1 MSEKYSKQIR
11 SRATSEGSIELSIA
25 KVEIPVPGDD
35 EVLIKVQASPIN
47 PSDLGLLLSFAADV
61 QNINTT
67 GSGDETVAT
76 MPVHPALMGSLKPR
90 LDKSMP
96 VGNEGAGVI
105 VDAGI
110 NVKDLIGKTV
120 GLAGINVKDLI
131 GKTVGLAGGD
141 MYSQYRCVPA
151 AACLVMEDGTTPAEA
166 ASSFVN
172 PLTAL
177 AFVETMK
184 MENHTALV
192 HTAAA
197 SNLGQMLVKICK
209 SDGIPLV
216 NIVRKQ
222 EQVDLLKS
230 LGAEYVCNTSDES
243 FMDDLVTA
251 LVETGATLGFDATG
265 GGNNGELPGQI
276 LAAMEIAA
284 NKNATEYSR
293 YGSDTYKQVY
303 IYGGLDQSPTIL
315 KRAFGLS
322 WGLGGWLL
330 TPMIGKIGM
339 ERFQEMR
346 QRVAKEIKT
355 TFASS
360 YAKEISFEEMLDPE
374 IIRAYAKQATGEKY
388 LVNPHK

>member
-1 MSEKYSKQIR
+1 MSEEFSKQIR
-11 SRATSEGSIELSIA
+11 SKATSDGNIELSIA
-25 KVEIPVPGDD
+25 KVEKPVPGDD
-35 EVLIKVQASPIN
+35 EVLIEVQASPIN

-120 GLAGINVKDLI
+120 GLAG
-131 GKTVGLAGGD
+131 GD

-151 AACLVMEDGTTPAEA
+151 VSCLVMEDGTTPAEA

>member
-1 MSEKYSKQIR
+1 MSEQYSKEIR
-11 SRATSEGSIELSIA
+11 SKATSDGNIELSIA
-25 KVEIPVPGDD
+25 KVEKPVPGDD
-35 EVLIKVQASPIN
+35 EVLIEVQASPIN

-61 QNINTT
+61 QNINLT
-67 GSGDETVAT
+67 GSGDDTVAT

-90 LDKSMP
+90 LDESMP

-105 VDAGI
+105 IDAGI
-110 NVKDLIGKTV
+110 N
-120 GLAGINVKDLI
+120 AKDLI
-131 GKTVGLAGGD
+131 GKTVGLAGGA

-151 AACLVMEDGTTPAEA
+151 ASCLVMDEGTTPKQA

-209 SDGIPLV
+209 DDGIQLV

-230 LGAEYVCNTSDES
+230 IGAEYVCNTSDES

-303 IYGGLDQSPTIL
+303 IYGGLDQSPTVL

-346 QRVAKEIKT
+346 MRVAREINS
-355 TFASS
+355 TFTSS
-360 YAKEISFEEMLDPE
+360 YAKEISFEEMLQPE
-374 IIRAYAKQATGEKY
+374 TIREYAKQATGKKY

>member
-1 MSEKYSKQIR
+1 MPEQYSKEIR
-11 SRATSEGSIELSIA
+11 SKATSDGNIELSIA
-25 KVEIPVPGDD
+25 KVEKPVPGDD
-35 EVLIKVQASPIN
+35 EVLIEVQASPIN

-61 QNINTT
+61 QNINVT
-67 GSGDETVAT
+67 GSGDNTVAT

-90 LDKSMP
+90 LDESMP
-96 VGNEGAGVI
+96 VGNEGAGI
-105 VDAGI
+105 IIDAGI
-110 NVKDLIGKTV
+110 N
-120 GLAGINVKDLI
+120 AKDLI
-131 GKTVGLAGGD
+131 GKTVGLAGGA

-151 AACLVMEDGTTPAEA
+151 ASCLVMDEGTTPKQA

-209 SDGIPLV
+209 DDGIQLV

-230 LGAEYVCNTSDES
+230 IGAEYVCNTSDES

-339 ERFQEMR
+339 EKFQEMR
-346 QRVAKEIKT
+346 MRVAREINS

-360 YAKEISFEEMLDPE
+360 YAKEISFEEMLQPE
-374 IIRAYAKQATGEKY
+374 TIREYAKQATGKKY

>member
-1 MSEKYSKQIR
+1 MSEQYSKEIR
-11 SRATSEGSIELSIA
+11 SKATSDGNIELSIA
-25 KVEIPVPGDD
+25 KVEKPVPGDD
-35 EVLIKVQASPIN
+35 EVLIEVQASPIN

-61 QNINTT
+61 QNINVT
-67 GSGDETVAT
+67 GCGDDTVAT

-90 LDKSMP
+90 LDESMP
-96 VGNEGAGVI
+96 VGNEGAGI
-105 VDAGI
+105 IIDAGI
-110 NVKDLIGKTV
+110 N
-120 GLAGINVKDLI
+120 AKDLI
-131 GKTVGLAGGD
+131 GKTVGLAGGA

-151 AACLVMEDGTTPAEA
+151 ASCLVMDEGTTPKQA

-209 SDGIPLV
+209 DDGIQLV

-230 LGAEYVCNTSDES
+230 IGAEYVCNTSDES

-339 ERFQEMR
+339 EKFQEMR
-346 QRVAKEIKT
+346 MRVAREINS

-360 YAKEISFEEMLDPE
+360 YAKEISFEEMLQPE
-374 IIRAYAKQATGEKY
+374 IIKSYAKQATGEKY
-388 LVNPHK
+388 LVNPHKE

>member
-1 MSEKYSKQIR
+1 MSEQYSKEIR
-11 SRATSEGSIELSIA
+11 SKATSEGNIEISIA
-25 KVEIPVPGDD
+25 KVDKPVPGDD
-35 EVLIKVQASPIN
+35 EVLIEVQASPIN

-61 QNINTT
+61 QNINVT
-67 GSGDETVAT
+67 GSGDDTVAK
-76 MPVHPALMGSLKPR
+76 MPVHPAFMNTLKPR
-90 LDKSMP
+90 LDESMP

-105 VDAGI
+105 VDAGV
-110 NVKDLIGKTV
+110 N
-120 GLAGINVKDLI
+120 AKDLI
-131 GKTVGLAGGD
+131 GKTVGLAGGA

-151 AACLVMEDGTTPAEA
+151 ASCLVMNDGTTSQQA

-184 MENHTALV
+184 MENHTAIV

-209 SDGIPLV
+209 DDGIPLV

-222 EQVDLLKS
+222 EQVDILKS
-230 LGAEYVCNTSDES
+230 LGAEFICNTSDPD
-243 FMDDLVTA
+243 FMKTLVNA

-284 NKNATEYSR
+284 NKTAKEYSR

-303 IYGGLDQSPTIL
+303 IYGGLDQSPTVL
-315 KRAFGLS
+315 KRAFGMS

-330 TPMIGKIGM
+330 TPMIVKIGM

-346 QRVAKEIKT
+346 ARVAREITT
-355 TFASS
+355 TFASN
-360 YAKEISFEEMLDPE
+360 YVQEISFEEMLQPE
-374 IIRAYAKQATGEKY
+374 IIREYAKQATGKKY
-388 LVNPHK
+388 LINPQK